1 MRCPFCDHEP
11 TSVLHTD
18 DQRRRRH
25 CPKCYRRW
33 TTREVME
40 DEAKALDRAK
50 ELLPRLADAITGK
63 AA

>member
-1 MRCPFCDHEP
+1 MNCPFCSHDS
-11 TSVLHTD
+11 TSVLHTNGNI
-18 DQRRRRH
+18 RRRQ
-25 CPKCYRRW
+25 CAKCYRRW

-50 ELLPRLADAITGK
+50 MILPQLAEAITGK